1 MRKRIII
8 IGLVSVIAIPV
19 IVLILNMFWGHI
31 SFDWKLC
38 NQPNTKWVSDDESI
52 VLYVENSCKITGT
65 MRVNGED
72 IEVYVTEGPGRA
84 KELDIYPIG
93 VLDQTIISE
102 EDKYEYWSCFYKSEN
117 EFVATVKKTTF
128 YKLGQKIRFHK
139 VEDIT
144 IPQ

>member
-1 MRKRIII
+1 MQKRIII
-8 IGLVSVIAIPV
+8 IGLVSVIVIPF
-19 IVLILNMFWGHI
+19 IVFMLNMLWGHI

-72 IEVYVTEGPGRA
+72 IEVYVTDGPGRA
-84 KELDIYPIG
+84 QELDIYPIG
-93 VLDQTIISE
+93 GLDQTIISE

-117 EFVATVKKTTF
+117 ELVATVKKTTF
-128 YKLGQKIRFHK
+128 YKLGEKIKFHK
-139 VEDIT
+139 VEDT
-144 IPQ
+144 PVS

>member
-8 IGLVSVIAIPV
+8 IGMVSVIAIPV
-19 IVLILNMFWGHI
+19 IVLIMNMFWGRI

-65 MRVNGED
+65 MRVNGDD

-84 KELDIYPIG
+84 QELNIYPIG

-117 EFVATVKKTTF
+117 EFVATVKKTAF
-128 YKLGQKIRFHK
+128 YKLGEKIKFHK
-139 VEDIT
+139 VTDT
-144 IPQ
+144 NRA

>member
-8 IGLVSVIAIPV
+8 IGLVSVIVIPF
-19 IVLILNMFWGHI
+19 IVFMLNMLWGHI

-72 IEVYVTEGPGRA
+72 IEVYVTDGPGRA
-84 KELDIYPIG
+84 QELDIYPIG
-93 VLDQTIISE
+93 GLNQTIISE

-117 EFVATVKKTTF
+117 ELVATVKKTTF
-128 YKLGQKIRFHK
+128 YKLGEKIKFHK
-139 VEDIT
+139 VEDT
-144 IPQ
+144 PVS

>member
-19 IVLILNMFWGHI
+19 IVLIMNMFWGHI

-38 NQPNTKWVSDDESI
+38 NHPNTKWVSDDESI
-52 VLYVENSCKITGT
+52 VLYVENSCKIIGT
-65 MRVNGED
+65 MRVNGDD

-84 KELDIYPIG
+84 QELNIYPIG

-117 EFVATVKKTTF
+117 EFVATVKKTAF

-139 VEDIT
+139 VTDT
-144 IPQ
+144 NRA

>member
-8 IGLVSVIAIPV
+8 IGLVSVIVIPF
-19 IVLILNMFWGHI
+19 IVFMLNMLWGHI

-72 IEVYVTEGPGRA
+72 IEVYVTDGPGRA
-84 KELDIYPIG
+84 QELDIYPIG
-93 VLDQTIISE
+93 GLYQTIISE

-117 EFVATVKKTTF
+117 ELVATVKKTTF
-128 YKLGQKIRFHK
+128 YKLGEKIKFHK
-139 VEDIT
+139 VEDT
-144 IPQ
+144 PVS